1 MNSGQAAGVAHR
13 WSTSVQPT
21 TSLTSLRT
29 AVEPINYL
37 MGAAI
42 QLEGLQAS
50 DLRVCSPDWTR
61 TSNLPINSRLLCQL
75 SYRGMLRVE
84 L

>member
-1 MNSGQAAGVAHR
+1 VK
-13 WSTSVQPT
+13 TSY
-21 TSLTSLRT
+21 
-29 AVEPINYL
+29 EK
-37 MGAAI
+37 
-42 QLEGLQAS
+42 LQAS

>member
-1 MNSGQAAGVAHR
+1 MSVESAAALNRGGQPPTLLSKVGIKWSRNRAG
-13 WSTSVQPT
+13 Q
-21 TSLTSLRT
+21 
-29 AVEPINYL
+29 
-37 MGAAI
+37 
-42 QLEGLQAS
+42 GLQAS

-75 SYRGMLRVE
+75 SYRGMLRIE

>member
-1 MNSGQAAGVAHR
+1 MTSNGRPSANLSDRALAVVVTTTGAVLGCLWASARLSSQVSG
-13 WSTSVQPT
+13 T
-21 TSLTSLRT
+21 
-29 AVEPINYL
+29 
-37 MGAAI
+37 
-42 QLEGLQAS
+42 

>member
-1 MNSGQAAGVAHR
+1 MSRG
-13 WSTSVQPT
+13 
-21 TSLTSLRT
+21 LR
-29 AVEPINYL
+29 
-37 MGAAI
+37 
-42 QLEGLQAS
+42 AS